1 MLYCHC
7 PDIDHSWW
15 YFMPEDY
22 STLKTSKRK
31 RCVSCKELINIGAL
45 CTKFECWRYP
55 HSDIEEKIYDTEVP
69 LAYKYMC
76 EECSDIYFNL
86 EELGFCVQ
94 LGDSMQE
101 LLQEY
106 RDYYANTNNDRT
118 QIQASR

>member
-1 MLYCHC
+1 MLSCHC
-7 PDIDHSWW
+7 PNIDYDW
-15 YFMPEDY
+15 YYFIPNDY
-22 STLKTSKRK
+22 SVLNTSKRK
-31 RCVSCKELINIGAL
+31 RCASCKQLINIGAL
-45 CTKFECWRYP
+45 CTKFECWRP
-55 HSDIEEKIYDTEVP
+55 SQSDIEERIYNEEVP

-86 EELGFCVQ
+86 EELGFCVN